1 VTNSSAHVYVSGYVQ
16 GVFFRVS
23 TARRARALRLGGWVR
38 NLPDGRV
45 EALFQGEEDAVRS
58 MVEWCRI
65 GPPHATVEALDVTWE
80 QQQGEQESERF
91 TRFEML

>member
-1 VTNSSAHVYVSGYVQ
+1 VTDASAHVHISGYVQ

-23 TARRARALRLGGWVR
+23 TARRAQALGLVGWVR

-45 EALFQGEEDAVRS
+45 EALFRGEEAAVRA

-65 GPPHATVEALDVTWE
+65 GPPHATVEALDVAWE
-80 QQQGEQESERF
+80 QPGERPDERF
-91 TRFEML
+91 TRFEMI